1 MENKTLSVGRCA
13 ERTAATYCDLEGSGE
28 PESRRSCKSVTPI
41 GIARDN
47 GRG

>member
-28 PESRRSCKSVTPI
+28 NPRFDATV
-41 GIARDN
+41 
-47 GRG
+47 